1 MKDFIIE
8 IDKKHEEILQRIRQ
22 DCEVTGD
29 LLTEYK
35 KQFQRYAGNTD
46 LKPYQCEIS
55 GNRLTISKA
64 ILYRNSF
71 ALKMEL
77 ELVPLAADSTRLVCR
92 FRTDAL
98 VKVFMI
104 LFSLPCIGFGLLA
117 SGIFVWGLI
126 KGTHNLSQI
135 TDLAAIP
142 LFAAF
147 IFGMYF
153 GGRKFSESNA
163 LELQNWLLNLFPH
176 RMINPEIK

>member
-8 IDKKHEEILQRIRQ
+8 IDKKHEEILQRFRQ
-22 DCEVTGD
+22 DCEATGD
-29 LLTEYK
+29 LMTEYK

-55 GNRLTISKA
+55 GNRLTITKA

-77 ELVPLAADSTRLVCR
+77 EHVPLAADSTRLVCR

-104 LFSLPCIGFGLLA
+104 LFSLPCIGFGLFA
-117 SGIFVWGLI
+117 IGIFIWGLI
-126 KGTHNLSQI
+126 KGTHNLSDI

-147 IFGMYF
+147 ICGMYF
-153 GGRKFSESNA
+153 VGRKISESNA
-163 LELQNWLLNLFPH
+163 LELQNWL
-176 RMINPEIK
+176 